1 MERVILHSDCN
12 SFYASVECLHR
23 PEIRKKPVAVGGEP
37 EHRHGIILTKNII
50 AKKYGVKTGEP
61 LWKAKQK
68 CPDLVII
75 HPNYPLYLRFS
86 KMAQKIY
93 LDYTDRVEPFGIDES
108 WLDVT
113 GSTGLFGS
121 GENIAQEIRNRI
133 KAELGITV
141 SVGVSFN
148 KIFAKLGS
156 DYKKPDA
163 VTVISRDN
171 FRDIAWPLPAEDLL
185 YVGPA
190 TKRKLNGIG
199 IHTIGELAN
208 TPSSCLHSRFGKWG
222 DMLHDFSNG
231 FDRSP
236 VAKFDRIQAVKSIGN
251 STTTIRDL
259 ANDEDVKI
267 VLLVLA
273 ESVGRRMREQ
283 GFKGRTMSVSVR
295 DNQLS
300 TITRQC
306 KFEKFTNIS
315 SEIAGKS
322 FWLFQQFYSWYRP
335 IRSIGISVSEFAC
348 DTVPTQTDL
357 FSDERQ
363 RIRMEKL
370 DGTVDILKRR
380 FGNYCIQRASL
391 LKDPSL
397 TGFNPK
403 DENTIHPVGY
413 FNGGTENGLEKIC

>member
-1 MERVILHSDCN
+1 MGASCPVCGITEMERVILHSDCN

-23 PEIRKKPVAVGGEP
+23 PEIRDKPVAVGGEP
-37 EHRHGIILTKNII
+37 EHRHGIILTKNGI

-61 LWKAKQK
+61 LWQAKQK

-75 HPNYPLYLRFS
+75 HPDYPLYLRFS
-86 KMAQKIY
+86 EMARKIY
-93 LDYTDRVEPFGIDES
+93 LDYTDKVEPFGIDES

-113 GSTGLFGS
+113 GSAGLFGD
-121 GENIAQEIRNRI
+121 GEKIAQEIRRRI
-133 KAELGITV
+133 RTELGITV

-163 VTVISRDN
+163 ITVISKDN
-171 FRDIAWPLPAEDLL
+171 FKQIVWPLPAEDLL

-190 TKRKLNGIG
+190 TARKLNGLG
-199 IHTIGELAN
+199 VHTVGDLAN
-208 TPSSCLHSRFGKWG
+208 MPQGYLHARFGKWG
-222 DMLHDFSNG
+222 DVLHDFSHG
-231 FDRSP
+231 LDLSP
-236 VAKFDRIQAVKSIGN
+236 VEQYDRIRAVKSIGN
-251 STTTIRDL
+251 STTTVRDL
-259 ANDEDVKI
+259 NTDGDVKM
-267 VLLVLA
+267 VLYVLA

-283 GFKGRTMSVSVR
+283 GFKGRTLTVSVR
-295 DNQLS
+295 DNQLL

-306 KFEKFTNIS
+306 KFEKFTNIT
-315 SEIAGKS
+315 SEIAEKS
-322 FWLFQQFYSWYRP
+322 FWLFRKIYCWIHP
-335 IRSIGISVSEFAC
+335 IRSIGISVSEFEY

-363 RIRMEKL
+363 RIRLEHL
-370 DGTVDILKRR
+370 DGAVDVLKRR
-380 FGNYCIQRASL
+380 YGNYCVQRAAL
-391 LKDPSL
+391 LAEPSL

-413 FNGGTENGLEKIC
+413 F

>member
-1 MERVILHSDCN
+1 M
-12 SFYASVECLHR
+12 
-23 PEIRKKPVAVGGEP
+23 
-37 EHRHGIILTKNII
+37 
-50 AKKYGVKTGEP
+50 
-61 LWKAKQK
+61 
-68 CPDLVII
+68 
-75 HPNYPLYLRFS
+75 
-86 KMAQKIY
+86 
-93 LDYTDRVEPFGIDES
+93 
-108 WLDVT
+108 
-113 GSTGLFGS
+113 
-121 GENIAQEIRNRI
+121 
-133 KAELGITV
+133 
-141 SVGVSFN
+141 
-148 KIFAKLGS
+148 
-156 DYKKPDA
+156 
-163 VTVISRDN
+163 
-171 FRDIAWPLPAEDLL
+171 
-185 YVGPA
+185 
-190 TKRKLNGIG
+190 
-199 IHTIGELAN
+199 
-208 TPSSCLHSRFGKWG
+208 
-222 DMLHDFSNG
+222 
-231 FDRSP
+231 
-236 VAKFDRIQAVKSIGN
+236 
-251 STTTIRDL
+251 
-259 ANDEDVKI
+259 

-283 GFKGRTMSVSVR
+283 GFKGRALSVSVR

-335 IRSIGISVSEFAC
+335 IRSIGISVSEFAH

-413 FNGGTENGLEKIC
+413 FNGGKGNGLEKIC